1 MMANPTEA
9 HAWSEVVTLEG
20 SIFAKRERDA
30 SFRDLSAVD
39 QKIAIAHAHE
49 ILKTVKSETTPP
61 KVPES
66 K

>member
-1 MMANPTEA
+1 
-9 HAWSEVVTLEG
+9 VVTLEG
-20 SIFAKRERDA
+20 SKFAKRERDA

-39 QKIAIAHAHE
+39 QKTAIARAHE

-61 KVPES
+61 KVPEP